1 MTIARTICL
10 GFIAIIA
17 IGTILLILP
26 FSGTS
31 GTWNDPLV
39 ALFTTTSAVCVTGL
53 SVVDPGTYFSFWG
66 QLIVALEAQIG
77 GLGYMIMTTFLI
89 LLIGRK
95 FDFKQRL
102 AIQESFDR
110 PFLQGSSSLIRSI
123 AATTL
128 LFELGGVIL
137 MYGTFAQDY
146 GVGRGLWLAIFHSIS
161 AWNNAGFALFKDSLM
176 SYHSSIPINLTI
188 TGLIIFG
195 GIGYQVIIEGY
206 FLLKNLWKRRKAK
219 FVFSLNFL
227 VAIGTTLFLLTIGTI
242 AFFFTEQQNPDTIA
256 SFNLQDKILAAW
268 FQSVTTRTAGFNTI
282 DNGKLTAAGLFITMG
297 LMFVGASPGGTGGGI
312 KTTTFRILANATRA
326 VLEGKE
332 EVIIHERK
340 ISVSLLLKAV
350 AVVFGSAATVVL
362 STILIAVTNHDPD
375 IELIQILFEVISA
388 FATVGLSTGITAKVS
403 AVGQLILIATMY
415 SGRVGVTLLMAA
427 ILGDP
432 RPTSVQYPQ
441 ENLLVG

>member
-10 GFIAIIA
+10 GFIGIIA
-17 IGTILLILP
+17 IGTIMLIMP

-77 GLGYMIMTTFLI
+77 GLGYMTMTTFLI

-95 FDFKQRL
+95 FDLKQRL

-110 PFLQGSSSLIRSI
+110 PFLQGSASLIRSI

-137 MYGTFAQDY
+137 MYNTFAKDY
-146 GVGRGLWLAIFHSIS
+146 GAVKGLWLAIFHSVS
-161 AWNNAGFALFKDSLM
+161 AWNNAGFALFKDNLM
-176 SYHSSIPINLTI
+176 SYHSSIPINLAI

-195 GIGYQVIIEGY
+195 GIGYQVIIEIY
-206 FLLKNLWKRRKAK
+206 MWLETLWKKRAAK

-227 VAIGTTLFLLTIGTI
+227 VAIGTTVFLLLLGTI
-242 AFFFTEQQNPDTIA
+242 AFFLTEQQNPDTLA
-256 SFNLQDKILAAW
+256 PFNLQDKILAAW

-282 DNGKLTAAGLFITMG
+282 DNGKLTAAGLFITMS
-297 LMFVGASPGGTGGGI
+297 LMFIGASPGGTGGGI
-312 KTTTFRILANATRA
+312 KTTTFRILSNATRA

-332 EVIIHERK
+332 EVIIHQRK

-362 STILIAVTNHDPD
+362 
-375 IELIQILFEVISA
+375 
-388 FATVGLSTGITAKVS
+388 AT
-403 AVGQLILIATMY
+403 
-415 SGRVGVTLLMAA
+415 
-427 ILGDP
+427 
-432 RPTSVQYPQ
+432 
-441 ENLLVG
+441 

>member
-10 GFIAIIA
+10 GFIGIIA
-17 IGTILLILP
+17 IGTILLIMP

-31 GTWNDPLV
+31 GSWNDPLV

-66 QLIVALEAQIG
+66 QLIVALEAQVG
-77 GLGYMIMTTFLI
+77 GLGYMTMTTFLI

-95 FDFKQRL
+95 FDLKQRL

-110 PFLQGSSSLIRSI
+110 PFLQGSASLIRSI

-137 MYGTFAQDY
+137 MYNTFAKDY
-146 GVGRGLWLAIFHSIS
+146 GVGKGLWLAIFHSVS
-161 AWNNAGFALFKDSLM
+161 AWNNAGFALFKDNLM
-176 SYHSSIPINLTI
+176 SYHSSIPINLAI

-195 GIGYQVIIEGY
+195 GIGYQVIIEIY
-206 FLLKNLWKRRKAK
+206 MWLQTLWKKRAAK

-227 VAIGTTLFLLTIGTI
+227 VAIGTTLFLLLVGTI
-242 AFFFTEQQNPDTIA
+242 AFFLTEQQNPNTLA
-256 SFNLQDKILAAW
+256 PFNFQDKILAAW
-268 FQSVTTRTAGFNTI
+268 FQSVTTRTAGFNSI
-282 DNGKLTAAGLFITMG
+282 DNGKLSAAGLFITMS
-297 LMFVGASPGGTGGGI
+297 LMFIGASPGGTGGGI
-312 KTTTFRILANATRA
+312 KTTTFRILSNATRA

-332 EVIIHERK
+332 EVIIHQRK

-362 STILIAVTNHDPD
+362 ATILISVTNHNPEID
-375 IELIQILFEVISA
+375 LIQILFEVISA
-388 FATVGLSTGITAKVS
+388 FGTVGLSMGITAKVS
-403 AVGQLILIATMY
+403 AFGQLILIATMY
-415 SGRVGVTLLMAA
+415 TGRVGVILLMAG

-432 RPTSVQYPQ
+432 RPSSVQYPQ